1 MKSKQFLITE
11 VLQKNREYLVRWKN
25 YSSEWDEWLTADKF
39 NDPDILRKYWKNMGQ
54 KYVPPKSSKI
64 TNSPSSSEVLK
75 TNPSG
80 TISTMM
86 KSVSL
91 DDDNSNLAGVA
102 TVPHKT
108 LQVFCFFFVFCLSP
122 SIGYYNW

>member
-1 MKSKQFLITE
+1 
-11 VLQKNREYLVRWKN
+11 
-25 YSSEWDEWLTADKF
+25 
-39 NDPDILRKYWKNMGQ
+39 MGQ

-102 TVPHKT
+102 IHSTNHNSKRSYPRTISRQSKKARRDKQNRLRYLV
-108 LQVFCFFFVFCLSP
+108 L
-122 SIGYYNW
+122 II

>member
-1 MKSKQFLITE
+1 MTQHKYPIT
-11 VLQKNREYLVRWKN
+11 LVII
-25 YSSEWDEWLTADKF
+25 Y
-39 NDPDILRKYWKNMGQ
+39 PDLGQ
-54 KYVPPKSSKI
+54 KYVSPKSSKI
-64 TNSPSSSEVLK
+64 TNSPSSSEILK

-102 TVPHKT
+102 IHSTNHNSKRSYPHTISRQSKKARRDKQNRHST
-108 LQVFCFFFVFCLSP
+108 PNVSVAATRNSKKL
-122 SIGYYNW
+122 